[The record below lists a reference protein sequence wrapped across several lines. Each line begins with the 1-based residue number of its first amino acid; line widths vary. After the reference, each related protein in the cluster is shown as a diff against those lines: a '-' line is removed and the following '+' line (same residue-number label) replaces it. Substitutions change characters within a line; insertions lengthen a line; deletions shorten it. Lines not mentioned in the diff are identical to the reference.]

1 MSEALDR
8 RPEARTLTVEELVH
22 RVRSGAIRV
31 PRSERGLSWE
41 SRRVLELFDSVLR
54 GYPIGSISIWERPA
68 EATRVQLGPLVIEA
82 PEAQA
87 GWWVVDG
94 RQRLTSLAVGLSRP
108 LPLPTAPDDPFVVY
122 FDAAAGELRAP
133 ERTGEIEAAW
143 VPAPLL
149 ADSARLREWMR
160 TWPGREN
167 DAWVE
172 RALTAGQRLR
182 EYVVP
187 LYVIRT
193 DDEDTVRR
201 IFERSNRAGVRVE
214 WEDVR
219 AALCGGS
226 SARPTTLDALAETLE
241 AVGMGR
247 PDEGTLVSCLS
258 ALRGLDPS
266 RSSGEQA
273 RVDGELLGDA
283 LPALRRAL
291 SFLRT
296 SAGIPHLRLL
306 PRSTVLA
313 PLTRWF
319 ALHPEPIARSRALLA
334 RWVWRVSVSPSSLD
348 ERSLLRRSVETVG
361 ADEEESLQRLL
372 ALLPRQAPAE
382 LDLGARFDAGTARSR
397 LALLAMAH
405 AAPRDLRTGAPL
417 DVAALLDEHDGA
429 AFVSVTDAHPGAW
442 ARLLHPPLTVSQ
454 LREALARQHEGRADV
469 LASHLISEVAAQ
481 ALLRRDDEAFLS
493 ERERDLQRAAFELA
507 DRYAG
512 WSRADADRPSIAH
525 LLAKTDDEAAE

>member
-31 PRSERGLSWE
+31 PRSERARSWE

-149 ADSARLREWMR
+149 ADSTRLREWMR

-241 AVGMGR
+241 AVGTGR

-258 ALRGLDPS
+258 APS
-266 RSSGEQA
+266 RSAGEQA

-334 RWVWRVSVSPSSLD
+334 RWVWRASVSPSSLD

-372 ALLPRQAPAE
+372 ALLPREAPAE
-382 LDLGARFDAGTARSR
+382 LDVGARFDAGTARSR

-417 DVAALLDEHDGA
+417 DVASLLDEHDRA
-429 AFVSVTDAHPGAW
+429 AFVSVSDAHPGAW
-442 ARLLHPPLTVSQ
+442 ARLLHPPLTASQ
-454 LREALARQHEGRADV
+454 LREALARQHEGRADN

-481 ALLRRDDEAFLS
+481 ALLRRDDETFLS

-512 WSRADADRPSIAH
+512 WSRADADRPSIAY